1 MSSRLSRR
9 SLLASSL
16 AGCALAVAP
25 RLASAADSI
34 SPAVFTE
41 VENEVADRLIASTA
55 DWNDGLSHPIPYK
68 NPPGRGKDRAL
79 VLGGGSE
86 YMSSFLVGYFK
97 AMRTNGVDLRL
108 ADIVVGTSAGAVL
121 GSALLGGRLDLFSG
135 EFNALANHPELM
147 AKMVP
152 AQQYSP
158 SQKRVIQMGI
168 DAKDGSPATIQ
179 AIGHAA
185 MAAKSIPAAK
195 FETNMKVFL
204 GDLQTIPDKMYITT
218 IDCYTA
224 ERLVIAP
231 NSGVPVYTACSAS
244 ASAPGVTGPT
254 WVKDRY
260 CMDGSIGPTETH
272 CDIIAGAKRALVVVL
287 ADTIAQE
294 KAGLRLNHLPNTIL
308 QEVKDLEAGGTKVKL
323 VVAGM
328 LPGRKTMS
336 VVDPSIMAPAIKYG
350 YERGLGDLPEMKK
363 LWMS

>member
-1 MSSRLSRR
+1 MSRFSRR
-9 SLLASSL
+9 SLLSSSL
-16 AGCALAVAP
+16 AGAAIAVTPKLA
-25 RLASAADSI
+25 RAADLV
-34 SPAVFTE
+34 SPAVSAE
-41 VENEVADRLIASTA
+41 VQNQKAEILIASTA
-55 DWNDGLSHPIPYK
+55 EWNDGLSHPIPYK

-97 AMRTNGVDLRL
+97 AMLTNGVNLRL
-108 ADIVVGTSAGAVL
+108 ADIVVGTSAGAIL

-135 EFNALANHPELM
+135 EFNALADHPELM

-158 SQKRVIQMGI
+158 SQERVIQMGI
-168 DAKDGSPATIQ
+168 DARDGSPAIIQ

-185 MAAKSIPAAK
+185 MAAKSIPANK
-195 FETNMKVFL
+195 FETNMRVFL
-204 GDLQTIPDKMYITT
+204 GDLQAIPDKMYITT
-218 IDCYTA
+218 IDSYTA

-231 NSGVPVYTACSAS
+231 DSGVPVYTACSAS

-294 KAGLRLNHLPNTIL
+294 EAGLRLNHLPNTIL
-308 QEVKDLEAGGTKVKL
+308 QEVKDLQAGGTKVKL

-328 LPGRKTMS
+328 LPGRSTMS
-336 VVDPSIMAPAIKYG
+336 VVDPAIMAPAIKFG
-350 YERGLGDLPEMKK
+350 YERGIADLPEMKN